1 MLHIYFDVF
10 FYREKRHLKW
20 FIPIDQ
26 LEIRLDEY
34 KSDKSENDQ
43 RYLRNLREEVL
54 SLRRRQIEDN
64 SSRNQQKIKKK
75 LAEQVNFN
83 IIMNAK

>member
-1 MLHIYFDVF
+1 MIF
-10 FYREKRHLKW
+10 FYYREKRHLKW